1 MTTPGVL
8 AVPGGGV
15 TGHGPRISYETRQFS
30 AGKTE
35 IPPLPYTLLVM
46 HLGDPVRVTCR
57 RDGRVHRG
65 TEIYGDLDLIP
76 SGISGSWEIS
86 AAATSMI
93 VRVPQ
98 SVLSDLALA
107 LELDPHKLRLNS
119 RFGIR
124 DPQLHH
130 IMMALKSEGD
140 AGWPGGTLFADALG
154 TALATRLLRLD
165 EYSQARALSQVPG
178 IERKRVERIQGY
190 IEENLGEGLSL
201 AGIAAAGGT
210 SVSTL
215 KSIFRRATG
224 QPVHQYV
231 IQRRVG
237 LAERLLKES
246 AMSIT
251 EVAMAAGF
259 AHHSHLV
266 RHLRRWRG
274 TTPSA
279 IRGKFRDRG
288 DDGADHTG

>member
-1 MTTPGVL
+1 MTTPGV
-8 AVPGGGV
+8 
-15 TGHGPRISYETRQFS
+15 PRISYETRRFN

-46 HLGDPVRVTCR
+46 HLGDPIRVTCR
-57 RDGRVHRG
+57 RDGRTHRG

-76 SGISGSWEIS
+76 SGVSGSWEIS
-86 AAATSMI
+86 APATSMI

-107 LELDPHKLRLNS
+107 AQLDPNKLSLNS

-140 AGWPGGTLFADALG
+140 AGWPGGSVFADSLG
-154 TALATRLLRLD
+154 TALATRLLRLG
-165 EYSQARALSQVPG
+165 EYSQARELSQVTG
-178 IERKRVERIQGY
+178 LERKRVERIRDY
-190 IEENLGEGLSL
+190 IEENLGDGLSL
-201 AGIAAAGGT
+201 AGIAAVGGT

-215 KSIFRRATG
+215 KSVFRRATG

-231 IQRRVG
+231 IQRRVV

-251 EVAMAAGF
+251 EVAMTAGF

-279 IRGKFRDRG
+279 IRGKLRERG
-288 DDGADHTG
+288 DDGADHIE